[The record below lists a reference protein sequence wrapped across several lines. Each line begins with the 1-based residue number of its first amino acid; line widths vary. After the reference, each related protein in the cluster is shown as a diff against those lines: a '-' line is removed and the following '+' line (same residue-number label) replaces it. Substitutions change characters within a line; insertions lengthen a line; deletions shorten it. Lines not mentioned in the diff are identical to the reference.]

1 MFSSAPS
8 RTPAIAA
15 AYRPLLRP
23 TANDIAWTNA
33 EGALVPVIGPHQYP
47 FDNGYFLAEDEA
59 AATSVR
65 LDDAALPSS
74 SSGDDSMLT
83 RVMRRWMDITGI
95 FLLPVLIAGGVRL
108 FRRNVQVLAL
118 EAPEDGGLKR
128 QNTSSSSSTKSLTSV
143 LSLQE
148 LGPKVSR

>member
-23 TANDIAWTNA
+23 TANDIAWINT

-47 FDNGYFLAEDEA
+47 FDNGYFLAEEEP

-65 LDDAALPSS
+65 LDDGALPSS
-74 SSGDDSMLT
+74 SGEDSMLT

-95 FLLPVLIAGGVRL
+95 FLLPLLIAGGVRL

-118 EAPEDGGLKR
+118 EAPGDGGLKR